1 LEFFLCAHR
10 VLSFTHG
17 QRMIFL
23 MLGSYAVELFT
34 VFRLQG
40 GFASEMFVDS
50 FSCLTHVHAVSDG

>member
-1 LEFFLCAHR
+1 MRSSSYSLDPW
-10 VLSFTHG
+10 STDD
-17 QRMIFL
+17 FL

-40 GFASEMFVDS
+40 GFAPEMFVDS

>member
-1 LEFFLCAHR
+1 
-10 VLSFTHG
+10 
-17 QRMIFL
+17 MIFL

-40 GFASEMFVDS
+40 GFAPEMFVDS